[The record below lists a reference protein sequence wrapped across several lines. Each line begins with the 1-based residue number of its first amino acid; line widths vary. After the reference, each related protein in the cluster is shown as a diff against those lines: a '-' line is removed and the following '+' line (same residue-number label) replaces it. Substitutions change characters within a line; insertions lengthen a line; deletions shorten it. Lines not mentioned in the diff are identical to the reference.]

1 MGVLWLCGSFRIQ
14 AAARRA
20 SNLLALP
27 NKFVATQKLQALVGN
42 KPTGVSNSR
51 RHLLC
56 TTVPCG
62 QLTIICFVGL
72 SWGID
77 WRRYALDSDAL
88 NIIQFDST
96 MT

>member
-42 KPTGVSNSR
+42 NPTGVSNSR

-56 TTVPCG
+56 TTGPCG

-77 WRRYALDSDAL
+77 WRRYALDSDASS
-88 NIIQFDST
+88 IIQFDSP